1 MKISFVTPAPS
12 LNGGCRVIAIYADQL
27 RRRGH
32 DVDVIARL
40 SPRPSVR
47 NIISSLRRGYGWPR
61 NNPNTTYF
69 DELGITPQFVDPR
82 RPVTNSDVPD
92 GDIVIATWWETA
104 EWVARLSRAKGTK
117 VYLIQDHEVFPY
129 LPIERVEATWHMPFH
144 KIVVSQWLAGIAR
157 TKYGDP
163 DVSVVCNGVDLEQ
176 FYSPQ
181 RRKNPTPTVG
191 LVYTSAA
198 RKACNLALQAFAIAS
213 KRLPELRL
221 VAFSAYAPASELSL
235 PSRTEFHLRPPQ
247 ARLRELYAQCDAWL
261 FSSKTEGFGLPIL
274 EAMACRTPVIAT
286 PAGAAPELLADGGG
300 ILVAPDDPDDMARA
314 IEQIATMNEY
324 DWLRLSELAGTTAAK
339 HRWDAAGDLFEAAL
353 YTAIAKERKSTASA
367 VDGRKLRG

>member
-32 DVDVIARL
+32 DVNVIARRT
-40 SPRPSVR
+40 PRPSVR
-47 NIISSLRRGYGWPR
+47 AIIGSLRRGYGWPR
-61 NNPNTTYF
+61 NNPNATYF
-69 DELGITPQFVDPR
+69 DEFGITPQFVDSP
-82 RPVTNSDVPD
+82 RPVTDTDVPD

-104 EWVARLSRAKGTK
+104 EWVAHLSRAKGAK

-163 DVSVVCNGVDLEQ
+163 DVSVVCNGVDLGQ

-181 RRKNPTPTVG
+181 RRKNPAPTVG
-191 LVYTSAA
+191 LVYTSAP

-221 VAFSAYAPASELSL
+221 VAFSAYTAASELPL
-235 PSRTEFHLRPPQ
+235 PSRTEFHVRPPQ

-286 PAGAAPELLADGGG
+286 PAGAAPELLANGGG
-300 ILVAPDDPDDMARA
+300 ILVAPDDPYDMARA
-314 IEQIATMNEY
+314 IEHVVTMSEY
-324 DWLRLSELAGTTAAK
+324 DWMRLSEVAGTTAAQ
-339 HRWDAAGDLFEAAL
+339 HRWEAATDLFEAAL
-353 YTAIAKERKSTASA
+353 QTAIAKERKSTGSA
-367 VDGRKLRG
+367 VDGSKLHV